1 MAKKNGFGWIKWLIA
16 LAVLGVGGYY
26 GYKYWKQPKDDAPTY
41 QTAAIT
47 RGELRQAVT
56 ATGQLNP
63 VLNVQVGSQI
73 SGIVLELFADYNSRV
88 KKGDVIAKLDAAT
101 YRANVLQAEGNLAS
115 TRAGLELAQINAKRA
130 LALNTNSLI
139 AQSEYDKA
147 VADLHQAEAS
157 VKISE
162 ANLEKATV
170 DFARCT
176 IYAPIDGVVISR
188 SVDVGQTVAASL
200 SAPQLFLI
208 ANDLAKMQIDSNVS
222 EADIGGVKKGQAVSF
237 TVDAFPGQPFAGK
250 VKEVRNAAITVQ
262 NVVTYDTV
270 IEVDNRELKLKPG
283 MTANVSII
291 VAERPSTLKIPNA
304 ALRFRP
310 PETADAKKPAAK
322 GTNAPGTN
330 AQATVIAATPGREG
344 GGKWGGGG
352 GEGGSRGG
360 GNWPGAGGGGGG
372 GFGGPRGGGDPSAWA
387 GRGGGGGGNWPG
399 KAGAMSST
407 RTIYV
412 LPATNSVPLAAGETI
427 KPQPKQIKVGIS
439 DGVFTEII
447 EDPKDTNGLSEG
459 AMVITGTVFAPTTV
473 APPTPNP
480 FGGGPRRF

>member
-1 MAKKNGFGWIKWLIA
+1 MAKKNEFGWIKWLVTLA
-16 LAVLGVGGYY
+16 LLGVGGYY
-26 GYKYWKQPKDDAPTY
+26 GYKYWKQPKDDVPTY
-41 QTAAIT
+41 QTAVIT

-73 SGIVLELFADYNSRV
+73 SGNIIELFADYNSIV
-88 KKGDVIAKLDAAT
+88 KKGQVVAKLDPGT
-101 YRANVLQAEGNLAS
+101 YRANVLQAEGNLANAQ
-115 TRAGLELAQINAKRA
+115 AGLELAQINSKRA
-130 LALNTNSLI
+130 QALINNSLI
-139 AQSEYDKA
+139 SQADLDKS
-147 VADLHQAEAS
+147 VADLHQAEAM
-157 VKISE
+157 VKINQ
-162 ANLEKATV
+162 ANLDRARV
-170 DFARCT
+170 DLERCT
-176 IYAPIDGVVISR
+176 IVAPIDGIVISR
-188 SVDVGQTVAASL
+188 LVDVGQTVAASM

-208 ANDLAKMQIDSNVS
+208 ANDLTKMQIDSNVS
-222 EADIGGVKKGQAVSF
+222 EADIGGVKKTQAVTF
-237 TVDAFPGQPFAGK
+237 TVDAFPGQPFAGT
-250 VKEVRNAAITVQ
+250 VKEVRNAAIIVQ

-270 IEVDNRELKLKPG
+270 IEVNNDELKLKPG

-291 VAERPSTLKIPNA
+291 IARNPDALKIPNA

-330 AQATVIAATPGREG
+330 AQATVLAATPGREG

-352 GEGGSRGG
+352 GEGGPRGGG
-360 GNWPGAGGGGGG
+360 GNWPGAGGGGGGG

-387 GRGGGGGGNWPG
+387 GGGGNR
-399 KAGAMSST
+399 AGRSSAPSPV

-412 LPATNSVPLAAGETI
+412 LPATNSVPLAAGETL

-439 DGVFTEII
+439 DGVFTEVLDGLA
-447 EDPKDTNGLSEG
+447 EGDT
-459 AMVITGTVFAPTTV
+459 VITGTVFAQTTSTP
-473 APPTPNP
+473 AGSPTPNP